1 MISNA
6 FPRQPMNALSRLLAA
21 AALLATLGTAQ
32 AQTTPEATPPTAPAT
47 SAPATPAPVL
57 TPPTAA
63 VAAKA
68 AIFQGAPATKKHYRA
83 VYQLDTSDPKLIGQ
97 TLRNMKN
104 ALDDPR
110 LKGKLELEL
119 VVFSGGTVV
128 FKKGQPYEA
137 DVLVLQQAGVILA
150 QCENSMKAHKLTK
163 DDMLP
168 YISYVPTGNGE
179 LIIRQAD
186 GWALVHP

>member
-1 MISNA
+1 
-6 FPRQPMNALSRLLAA
+6 MNSLSRLLTA
-21 AALLATLGTAQ
+21 AALLAALGTAQ
-32 AQTTPEATPPTAPAT
+32 AQTTPDAAPPT
-47 SAPATPAPVL
+47 APATPAPVL
-57 TPPTAA
+57 TPPNAA

-68 AIFQGAPATKKHYRA
+68 ATFQGAPATKKQYRA
-83 VYQLDTSDPKLIGQ
+83 VYQLDSSDPKLIGQ

-104 ALDDPR
+104 ALNDPR

-128 FKKGQPYEA
+128 FKKNQPYEA

-150 QCENSMKAHKLTK
+150 QCDNSMKAYKLTK

-179 LIIRQAD
+179 LIIRQAE